1 MCGEDG
7 PLTPSQITCEE
18 GMWPGIINS
27 SYTVMADYK
36 AVAVYRCHYVKIFSC
51 SKMVV
56 ARFPK
61 FTLQGR

>member
-1 MCGEDG
+1 
-7 PLTPSQITCEE
+7 
-18 GMWPGIINS
+18 MWPGIINS
-27 SYTVMADYK
+27 SYIVMADYK

-61 FTLQGR
+61 FTFVREYSQAD